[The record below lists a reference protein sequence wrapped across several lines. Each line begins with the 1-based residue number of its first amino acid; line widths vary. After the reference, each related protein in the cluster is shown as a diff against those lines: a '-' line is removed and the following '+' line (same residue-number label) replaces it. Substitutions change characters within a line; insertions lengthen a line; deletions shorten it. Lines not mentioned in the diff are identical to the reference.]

1 MISTRAWK
9 LGVEIL
15 AGPIVKLVNLSLSS
29 GKVPWLFKR
38 ALVHPIHKGSGKD
51 PRDPN
56 SYRPISIILALSK
69 VLETTVKDAI
79 LEWLDKHH
87 YLPESQAGFH
97 PKRSVAMAL
106 SCAQADWVAAKSR
119 NEAVVA
125 LAFDLS
131 AAFDTVDIEPLTQN
145 LRLLVFMEF
154 LHSGCK
160 TI

>member
-1 MISTRAWK
+1 MIVISK
-9 LGVEIL
+9 CLEI
-15 AGPIVKLVNLSLSS
+15 
-29 GKVPWLFKR
+29 
-38 ALVHPIHKGSGKD
+38 
-51 PRDPN
+51 
-56 SYRPISIILALSK
+56 
-69 VLETTVKDAI
+69 TVKDAL
-79 LEWLDKHH
+79 LEWLEKHN
-87 YLPESQAGFH
+87 YLPESQTGFR

-119 NEAVVA
+119 NEAVVV